1 MAVADAIL
9 GRSRRLLKAKKLED
23 FRATNVELLG
33 AEHTYGKRASSITKE
48 IVLRISVH
56 HMSPAGLKL
65 FGKEVAPVS
74 IPIFFSFM
82 YNLLKLL

>member
-9 GRSRRLLKAKKLED
+9 GRSKRLLKAKKLDD
-23 FRATNVELLG
+23 FQATNIELLG

-74 IPIFFSFM
+74 IKTF
-82 YNLLKLL
+82 YLY